1 VSEPGQTDARLDQR
15 LADHSSTA
23 GITAD
28 DGGDLTEVPHLF
40 RGPGHRQRRAQH
52 ATT

>member
-1 VSEPGQTDARLDQR
+1 MS
-15 LADHSSTA
+15 

-40 RGPGHRQRRAQH
+40 RSRRRRQRRAQH
-52 ATT
+52 ATS